1 MKQGKSGQ
9 SERDTGSPAAPQFDA
24 SAGGSQA
31 EDADDTERRLVEA
44 DRLAALGSLAAGIAH
59 QINNALTYM
68 RLGVGRLLS
77 LEQSLQPVTPLRQ
90 HRLEILQDVR
100 EGIVRIERI
109 NNELIHFSQ
118 LDRGSVCAIRLP
130 TLIEAV
136 TGTIAHEIHHR
147 ARLVCEHDET
157 PVVRGNEAALRQ
169 VLLNLI
175 MNAVQSIPD
184 GEAHLN
190 EIRISTGTDPNGRAV
205 IEIGDTGGGIAPEV
219 LGRIFE
225 PFFTTRP
232 AGQGIGL
239 GLAICRDLVSVLGGE
254 ISAESVVGE
263 GTTIRIVLPAASTTT
278 TPAVASAPAVSAPA
292 VAVPAGGV
300 RRRILVVD
308 DEHQVA
314 RIVAHEL
321 ELERLEVL
329 VAESGREALEIL
341 ERDRDFDLVLCDLM
355 MPEMSGAD
363 LYEAVRELDPALTR
377 RFAFMSGG
385 AFTERAAR
393 FLEHVPNPRIAKPFH
408 LRDLLALVHG
418 AAAGALAEQRAEAQR
433 PDTPVPPLGSSR

>member
-1 MKQGKSGQ
+1 MKEGTSGQ
-9 SERDTGSPAAPQFDA
+9 SERDALSV
-24 SAGGSQA
+24 GGSQFA
-31 EDADDTERRLVEA
+31 RGSTAADAADTERQLVEA
-44 DRLAALGSLAAGIAH
+44 DRVAALGSLAAGIAH

-90 HRLEILQDVR
+90 HRLEMLHDVR

-118 LDRGSVCAIRLP
+118 LDRGAVGPVRLVD
-130 TLIEAV
+130 LIEAV
-136 TGTIAHEIHHR
+136 SGTIAHEIQHR
-147 ARLVCEHDET
+147 ARLVCDHGET
-157 PVVRGNEAALRQ
+157 PMVRGNEAALRQ
-169 VLLNLI
+169 VFLNLI
-175 MNAVQSIPD
+175 MNAAQSIAD

-190 EIRISTGTDPNGRAV
+190 EIRISSRTDAQGRAV
-205 IEIGDTGGGIAPEV
+205 VDISDTGAGIAPEL

-232 AGQGIGL
+232 PGQGIGL
-239 GLAICRDLVSVLGGE
+239 GLAICRDLVTFLGGE
-254 ISAESVVGE
+254 ITVESVVGE
-263 GTTIRIVLPAASTTT
+263 GTTMRVTLPPAGATATVVASERVVLPPTVT
-278 TPAVASAPAVSAPA
+278 
-292 VAVPAGGV
+292 VPAGGG

-308 DEHQVA
+308 DEQLVA
-314 RIVAHEL
+314 RAVAHEL
-321 ELERLEVL
+321 ERERLEVL

-355 MPEMSGAD
+355 MPEMSGPD
-363 LYEAVRELDPALTR
+363 LYEAARRLDSGLIR

-408 LRDLLALVHG
+408 VRDLLALVHG
-418 AAAGALAEQRAEAQR
+418 AVARRAVEPPAEGQPAGA
-433 PDTPVPPLGSSR
+433 PVPPLGSSR

>member
-1 MKQGKSGQ
+1 MKEGTSGQ
-9 SERDTGSPAAPQFDA
+9 SERDALSTP
-24 SAGGSQA
+24 GSQSA
-31 EDADDTERRLVEA
+31 RGSRAADAADTERQLVEA
-44 DRLAALGSLAAGIAH
+44 DRVAALGSLAAGIAH

-90 HRLEILQDVR
+90 HRLEMLHDVR

-118 LDRGSVCAIRLP
+118 LDRGAVGPIRLAD
-130 TLIEAV
+130 LIEAV
-136 TGTIAHEIHHR
+136 SATIAHEIHHR
-147 ARLVCEHDET
+147 ARLVCDHGET
-157 PVVRGNEAALRQ
+157 PMVRGNEAALRQ
-169 VLLNLI
+169 VFLNLI
-175 MNAVQSIPD
+175 MNAAQSIPD

-190 EIRISTGTDPNGRAV
+190 EIRISSRTDAEGRAV
-205 IEIGDTGGGIAPEV
+205 VDIRDTGAGIAPEL

-232 AGQGIGL
+232 PGQGIGL
-239 GLAICRDLVSVLGGE
+239 GLAICRDLVTFLGGE
-254 ISAESVVGE
+254 ITVRSTVGE
-263 GTTIRIVLPAASTTT
+263 GTTMRVTMPPAGPTKT
-278 TPAVASAPAVSAPA
+278 AVASRPAVPPPA
-292 VAVPAGGV
+292 ATVPPGGG

-308 DEHQVA
+308 DEHLVA
-314 RIVAHEL
+314 KSVAHEL
-321 ELERLEVL
+321 ERERLEVV
-329 VAESGREALEIL
+329 VAESGRDALEIL

-363 LYEAVRELDPALTR
+363 LYEAARRLDHGLIR

-408 LRDLLALVHG
+408 VRDLLALVHS
-418 AAAGALAEQRAEAQR
+418 AAAGRPVEPLAEGQPAGA
-433 PDTPVPPLGSSR
+433 PPPPLGSSR